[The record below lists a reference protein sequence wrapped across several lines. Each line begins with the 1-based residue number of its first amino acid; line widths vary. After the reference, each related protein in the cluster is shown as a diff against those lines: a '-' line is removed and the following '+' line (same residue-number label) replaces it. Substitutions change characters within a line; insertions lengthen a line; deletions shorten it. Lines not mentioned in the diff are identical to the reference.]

1 MKVGIVT
8 IYDNNN
14 YGNKL
19 QCFALQQKLTE
30 LGADVTV
37 IHDED
42 KRLSIK
48 VKKLIKSILKRKAN
62 TREIRLRKKQFEEF
76 NKKIKYS
83 KYTVDFR
90 HPKIKEKFEY
100 VVVGSDQ
107 VWNPCF
113 NRLSNLDILKFTKPN
128 KRISYAASFGIND
141 IPAEYQNRIS
151 NEIAK
156 FKAIS
161 VREDKGKEIIEKC
174 TARNDIQVLIDPTM
188 LLNSNDWD
196 KLIRKPKQKI
206 NKKFILKYFLGNISK
221 DKDDEIRRVARENDC
236 EIIDILDKNN
246 TFYQTGP
253 SEFLY
258 LEKNAYLICTDS
270 FHSCVFAVLYNVPFI
285 VFEREHKGTSM
296 NSRITTFLS
305 KFQLENR
312 YYTGKI
318 NNQILQVNYTTTYK
332 ILEKERKKSLD
343 FLKQALDIKE

>member
-30 LGADVTV
+30 FGADVTV

-48 VKKLIKSILKRKAN
+48 VKKNIKKLLKRRSTIKGVK
-62 TREIRLRKKQFEEF
+62 LRKRKFEDF

-83 KYTVDFR
+83 KYTVDFS
-90 HPKIKEKFEY
+90 HPRIKEEFEY
-100 VVVGSDQ
+100 FIVGSDQ

-174 TARNDIQVLIDPTM
+174 TARKDIQVLIDPTM
-188 LLNSNDWD
+188 MLTSNDWD
-196 KLIRKPKQKI
+196 KVIMKPEQAI
-206 NKKFILKYFLGNISK
+206 NKKYILKYFLGNISK
-221 DKDDEIRRVARENDC
+221 EKNDEINRIAKENDC
-236 EIIDILDKNN
+236 EIIDISDKNSP
-246 TFYQTGP
+246 FYQTGP

-258 LEKNAYLICTDS
+258 LEKNAFLICTDS
-270 FHSCVFAVLYNVPFI
+270 FHSCVFAILYNVPFI
-285 VFEREHKGTSM
+285 VFNREHNGTSM
-296 NSRITTFLS
+296 NSRITTLLL

-312 YYTGKI
+312 YYKGKI
-318 NNQILQVNYTTTYK
+318 NNQILQADYTIAYK

-343 FLKQALDIKE
+343 FLKKALDIKE

>member
-1 MKVGIVT
+1 MKIGIVT

-48 VKKLIKSILKRKAN
+48 VKKRIKMLLKQRSTIKGAKLRKRK
-62 TREIRLRKKQFEEF
+62 FEDF

-83 KYTVDFR
+83 KYTVDFA
-90 HPKIKEKFEY
+90 HPRIKEEFEY
-100 VVVGSDQ
+100 FIVGSDQ

-141 IPAEYQNRIS
+141 IPTEYKSRIS

-174 TARNDIQVLIDPTM
+174 TERNDIQVLIDPTM
-188 LLNSNDWD
+188 MLTSKDWD
-196 KLIRKPKQKI
+196 KIIMKPEQAI
-206 NKKFILKYFLGNISK
+206 NKKYILKYFLGDISK
-221 DKDDEIRRVARENDC
+221 DKNDEINRIAKENDC
-236 EIIDILDKNN
+236 EIIDISDKNSP
-246 TFYQTGP
+246 FYQTGP

-258 LEKNAYLICTDS
+258 LEKNAFLICTDS
-270 FHSCVFAVLYNVPFI
+270 FHSCVFAILYNVPFI
-285 VFEREHKGTSM
+285 VFNREHNGTSM
-296 NSRITTFLS
+296 NSRITTLLL

-312 YYTGKI
+312 YYEGKI
-318 NNQILQVNYTTTYK
+318 NNQILQADYKIAYK

-343 FLKQALDIKE
+343 FLKKALDIKE

>member
-107 VWNPCF
+107 VWNPYF
-113 NRLSNLDILKFTKPN
+113 NRLSNLDILKFISPN

-141 IPAEYQNRIS
+141 VPNEYKNKIS
-151 NEIAK
+151 NEIAN

-161 VREDKGKEIIEKC
+161 VREYQGKEIVEKL
-174 TARNDIQVLIDPTM
+174 TQRRDIQVLIDPTM
-188 LLNSNDWD
+188 MLTSNDWG
-196 KLIRKPKQKI
+196 KVIMKPEQAI
-206 NKKFILKYFLGNISK
+206 NKKYILKYFLGNISK
-221 DKDDEIRRVARENDC
+221 DKNDEINRIAKENDC
-236 EIIDILDKNN
+236 EIIDISDKNSP
-246 TFYQTGP
+246 FYQTGP

-258 LEKNAYLICTDS
+258 LEKNAFLICTDS
-270 FHSCVFAVLYNVPFI
+270 FHSCVFAILYNVPFI
-285 VFEREHKGTSM
+285 VFNREHNGTSM
-296 NSRITTFLS
+296 NSRITTLLL

-312 YYTGKI
+312 YYKGKI
-318 NNQILQVNYTTTYK
+318 NNQILQADYTIAYK

-343 FLKQALDIKE
+343 FLKKALDIKE

>member
-107 VWNPCF
+107 VWNPYF
-113 NRLSNLDILKFTKPN
+113 NRLSNLDILKFISPN

-141 IPAEYQNRIS
+141 VPNEYKNKIS
-151 NEIAK
+151 NEIAN

-161 VREDKGKEIIEKC
+161 VREYQGKEIVEKL
-174 TARNDIQVLIDPTM
+174 TQRRDIQVLIDPTM
-188 LLNSNDWD
+188 MLTSNDWD
-196 KLIRKPKQKI
+196 KVIMKPEQAI
-206 NKKFILKYFLGNISK
+206 NKKYILKYFLGNISK
-221 DKDDEIRRVARENDC
+221 DKNDEINRIAKENDC
-236 EIIDILDKNN
+236 EIIDISDKNSP
-246 TFYQTGP
+246 FYQTGP

-258 LEKNAYLICTDS
+258 LEKNAFLICTDS
-270 FHSCVFAVLYNVPFI
+270 FHSCVFAILYNVPFI
-285 VFEREHKGTSM
+285 VFNREHNGTSM
-296 NSRITTFLS
+296 NSRITTLLL

-312 YYTGKI
+312 YYKGKI
-318 NNQILQVNYTTTYK
+318 NNQILQADYTIAYK

-343 FLKQALDIKE
+343 FLKKALDIKE